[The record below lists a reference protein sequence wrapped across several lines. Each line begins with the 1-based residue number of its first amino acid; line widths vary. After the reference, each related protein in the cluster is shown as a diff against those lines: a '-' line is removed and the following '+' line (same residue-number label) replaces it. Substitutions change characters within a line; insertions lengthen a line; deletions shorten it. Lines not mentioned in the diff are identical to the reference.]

1 MKFFWTILV
10 LATALLAGQIA
21 VAAGDAKD
29 SDKEPAAKQPAAKQ
43 AAKKPSAKEKDSAKP
58 GSKKP
63 SAKQVAAKEVAKKP
77 AAKGKEAA
85 KDSEQATEAASK
97 PATYR
102 LKKGPFRVEVTLEG
116 VFQAEKTAEVFVR
129 PQEWAGLT
137 VLKAV
142 EHGAVVHRGDL
153 LLALDPEKI
162 DRAISELRADMKI
175 NDLSLKEAE
184 EQTRALEKS
193 GPLDIEAA
201 NRAGRIAQEDWKQ
214 YLDVIKPLSI
224 KLADFNLKMAQEMLE
239 YQEEEYR
246 QLKKMYRADELTEE
260 TEKIV
265 LKRAEDAV
273 QRARFNLEIAK
284 AVHDEARKLLLP
296 RTEEKARDATRR
308 AEIETARAKIT
319 LPVALT
325 LQQLKLEKLK
335 VERTK
340 SEERL
345 EKLLADREAMTV
357 KAPLDGVVYYGRFAR
372 GKWQAGLAADP
383 FRRGAP
389 VTPNDVL
396 MTVVEL
402 RPLAVRATAAE
413 TQVQY
418 LHTGLAGIA
427 VPGGFPN
434 MKLSAVVQSV
444 SAVPTNATTF
454 DVHFT
459 LGTEALSEAVVPA
472 MTCEVRLI
480 AYKKADALSVPTKAV
495 FADEFDLRQQFV
507 YRMDKDGK
515 PQKRPVT
522 VGNRNDKQTEIVGGL
537 AEGDQI
543 LLEKPKDK
551 DD

>member
-1 MKFFWTILV
+1 VKFPWTILA
-10 LATALLAGQIA
+10 LAAALLAGQTA
-21 VAAGDAKD
+21 MAAGDAKD
-29 SDKEPAAKQPAAKQ
+29 SDKGPAAKQQAEKQ
-43 AAKKPSAKEKDSAKP
+43 AAKKPAAKEKDAAKP
-58 GSKKP
+58 GPKKP
-63 SAKQVAAKEVAKKP
+63 SAKQVAAKE
-77 AAKGKEAA
+77 AAKEKPSA
-85 KDSEQATEAASK
+85 KDSEQAAESK

-137 VLKAV
+137 ALKAV

-175 NDLSLKEAE
+175 NDLALKEAE
-184 EQTRALEKS
+184 EQTRALEKA
-193 GPLDIEAA
+193 GPLDLEAA

-214 YLDVIKPLSI
+214 YLDVIKPLSAKI
-224 KLADFNLKMAQEMLE
+224 ADYNLKAAQEMLE

-265 LKRAEDAV
+265 LKRTEDAV
-273 QRARFNLEIAK
+273 QRARVNLEIAK
-284 AVHDEARKLLLP
+284 AVHEEARKLVLP

-308 AEIETARAKIT
+308 AEIEVARAKIT

-357 KAPLDGVVYYGRFAR
+357 KAPLDGVVYYGRFVR

-402 RPLAVRATAAE
+402 RPLAVRATATEA
-413 TQVQY
+413 QVQY

-444 SAVPTNATTF
+444 SAVPTSGTSF

-459 LGTEALSEAVVPA
+459 LGTEGLSEAIVPA

-480 AYKKADALSVPTKAV
+480 AYKKSDALTVPTKAV

-507 YRMDKDGK
+507 YLVGKDGK

-522 VGNRNDKQTEIVGGL
+522 VGQHNDKQTEILAGL
-537 AEGDQI
+537 AAGDQI